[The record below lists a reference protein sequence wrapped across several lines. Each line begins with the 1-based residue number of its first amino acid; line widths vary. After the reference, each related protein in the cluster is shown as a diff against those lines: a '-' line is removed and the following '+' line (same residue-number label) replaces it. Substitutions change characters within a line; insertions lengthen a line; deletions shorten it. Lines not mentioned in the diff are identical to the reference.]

1 MICVRLLQCDMEG
14 CRYDGSTTARRHGFR
29 DYFITSAK
37 TGEGISYAVE
47 QVVREVSIKI
57 LFQI

>member
-1 MICVRLLQCDMEG
+1 MHLSQCDVDG
-14 CRYDGSTTARRHGFR
+14 CHYDGSTTATRHKFR

-47 QVVREVSIKI
+47 QVVREVSILI
-57 LFQI
+57 LVYIL